1 MTLYVNGEALDE
13 IEIIREAERLRPY
26 YEHVFQD
33 QPAEEQEKQLME
45 WARENVIER
54 VLLQQAAVRDPEP
67 LEDADV
73 EEAYQALLQD
83 HGGREQFYQ
92 HHELALEKESEV
104 RDDIRRHM
112 LLKLKLDKIAT
123 EAVEPGPEEA
133 RRYYE
138 EHQDEFV
145 VPETVHAA
153 HIIKQVRPGQDPKP
167 VEEEMQQILKKL
179 RNNADFTEMVQK
191 HSDCPD
197 GGGDLGFFPRG
208 QMVESFEKVV
218 FNLEPGGISPVFST
232 EFGLHIAKVFE
243 KRESEL
249 RPFEY
254 VGESIQ
260 DRLREEANQEA
271 IERFIDGE
279 REKATLEERADD

>member
-1 MTLYVNGEALDE
+1 MSLYVNGEPLDE
-13 IEIIREAERLRPY
+13 IEITREAERLRPY
-26 YEHVFQD
+26 YEEVFHE
-33 QPAEEQEKQLME
+33 QPAEAQEQQLLE

-67 LEDADV
+67 LEDAAV
-73 EEAYQALLQD
+73 EEAYQTLLQD

-92 HHELALEKESEV
+92 HHELALEKEPEV
-104 RDDIRRHM
+104 KDDIRRHM

-123 EAVEPGPEEA
+123 EAVEPGSGDA
-133 RRYYE
+133 QRYYE
-138 EHQDEFV
+138 EHRDEFV

-153 HIIKQVRPGQDPKP
+153 HIIKQVRPGQDPKA
-167 VEEEMQQILKKL
+167 VEEELLQVLKKI
-179 RNNADFTEMVQK
+179 RNNADFTEMAQQ

-208 QMVESFEKVV
+208 QMVESFEEVV
-218 FNLEPGGISPVFST
+218 FNLEPGGVSNVFRT

-254 VGESIQ
+254 VEESIQ